1 MNIDKLKKL
10 YQNTSKHSNYQ
21 TIHDSLKKYL
31 DTNELTIHSRFEA
44 ERMSF
49 VNNYLDFKDKKVVD
63 VGGNTGYF
71 SFESIAKGAR
81 EVVYIEGNK
90 EHAQFVKYVSDDLKL
105 NVKTHNE
112 YLDFDK
118 NHTSLHHTDIVL
130 LFNVIHHL
138 GDDFGD
144 KNLSMQKAKERMI
157 DSINYFHN
165 KTEFLVL
172 QMGFCWKGDR
182 NLLLF
187 ENGIKKE
194 MIDFIRNSTKD
205 NWEIQTIGIA
215 EDHNGKTVYN
225 VVNDINIERNDAL
238 GEFRNRPIFI
248 LKSKYKRF
256 RREEELIFLDGLVS
270 DYKDESP
277 YSRIKKNI
285 ILDLITS
292 SLDVDLSEKKALQLG
307 CSNGYETEQL
317 SKIFKNF
324 YVADGSKKFISKVRN
339 LYPEVNFVHTL
350 FEEID
355 ENFINQKFDFI
366 FCNYVLEHVFDS
378 VLILEKLE
386 SLLNKNGIIF
396 IVVPNANAM
405 SRQLAQEMGLID
417 NLTDLTKN
425 DLIHGH
431 RRVYTYDSLLGDIKK
446 TDLYVVEIKGVVF
459 KILADFQLNELLV
472 SGFLNEQHILG
483 MHELA
488 QKDSN
493 IQFSDSFF
501 AILKS
506 KNG

>member
-118 NHTSLHHTDIVL
+118 NHASLHNTDIVL

-144 KNLSMQKAKERMI
+144 KTLSIQKAKERMI

-172 QMGFCWKGDR
+172 QMGFCWKGNRD
-182 NLLLF
+182 LLLF
-187 ENGIKKE
+187 DNGTKKE
-194 MIDFIRNSTKD
+194 MIDFITNATQGKWD
-205 NWEIQTIGIA
+205 IQTIGIA
-215 EDHNGKTVYN
+215 EEYHWQTLYSILNET
-225 VVNDINIERNDAL
+225 NIERNDAL

-248 LKSKYKRF
+248 LKSK
-256 RREEELIFLDGLVS
+256 
-270 DYKDESP
+270 
-277 YSRIKKNI
+277 
-285 ILDLITS
+285 
-292 SLDVDLSEKKALQLG
+292 
-307 CSNGYETEQL
+307 
-317 SKIFKNF
+317 
-324 YVADGSKKFISKVRN
+324 
-339 LYPEVNFVHTL
+339 
-350 FEEID
+350 
-355 ENFINQKFDFI
+355 
-366 FCNYVLEHVFDS
+366 
-378 VLILEKLE
+378 
-386 SLLNKNGIIF
+386 
-396 IVVPNANAM
+396 
-405 SRQLAQEMGLID
+405 
-417 NLTDLTKN
+417 
-425 DLIHGH
+425 
-431 RRVYTYDSLLGDIKK
+431 
-446 TDLYVVEIKGVVF
+446 
-459 KILADFQLNELLV
+459 
-472 SGFLNEQHILG
+472 
-483 MHELA
+483 
-488 QKDSN
+488 
-493 IQFSDSFF
+493 
-501 AILKS
+501 
-506 KNG
+506 